1 MEKVFGDTEI
11 LSGHL
16 SRFQI
21 HFLTSHSIQNITY
34 NQIYFVGLSKKRSF
48 FLSHTNYHSFFI
60 TRFPFLSSQFLTS
73 LRSCNGHAPLIIQE
87 GRARAGLRPSRVEW
101 GKVPHL
107 TVSSHSEIGGGG
119 GWVINCDFLVGFS
132 HSLLL
137 FLLQCPFH
145 FMMSHSLSH
154 PVFLTSLRSCYGHA
168 PLIIQEGR
176 ARAGLRPSRAE
187 WGRIPHSTVTSH
199 SKNSGGGTTNGHLV
213 VYRTR

>member
-119 GWVINCDFLVGFS
+119 GWVINCDFFGGVFALAIAFPSSMSFS
-132 HSLLL
+132 FHDVALALTPRFSNLLEVVL
-137 FLLQCPFH
+137 
-145 FMMSHSLSH
+145 
-154 PVFLTSLRSCYGHA
+154 
-168 PLIIQEGR
+168 R
-176 ARAGLRPSRAE
+176 ARPSYNPRRTCPC
-187 WGRIPHSTVTSH
+187 W
-199 SKNSGGGTTNGHLV
+199 SKTQPRRVGQNPSLDS
-213 VYRTR
+213 YIALEK